1 MHIPEMKILGS
12 VQSKTGEMASGRKI
26 SRKIQWLSRS
36 LHMSHMV
43 WSYYDNIENNVAM
56 ETTTVKAIDDTSRKT
71 QYEMC
76 GHSVK

>member
-1 MHIPEMKILGS
+1 
-12 VQSKTGEMASGRKI
+12 
-26 SRKIQWLSRS
+26 
-36 LHMSHMV
+36 MSHMV
-43 WSYYDNIENNVAM
+43 WAYYDKSENNVAK